1 MNYEL
6 AKSTGFTVVQQ
17 PQENFSE
24 VLYKALPNPVE
35 DTSRSG
41 FAFSDKK
48 DRRIKELIKKASMAY
63 TVDGMIRQSVD
74 KFSELFKSFGFE
86 GGEKQVKYLEDRLIQ
101 MTLQTGEHWETLITR
116 IIHEYFKTGNTFI
129 VKRRGGSTKTG
140 LRGLYKNKPY
150 AISGLSLISAD
161 RLEIT
166 RDKDGQF
173 VGWEITGTKDD
184 YNLKL
189 VLPSA
194 LKFNPE
200 DSLIQVTKIPDKN
213 NILVPGMDIMHI
225 AYKKGTDSNYGFGL
239 TLAAL
244 EDISMTRTLEQITA
258 IMMKKFSAPII
269 HHKIIRPSSPMAGM
283 QQEINMAYDLY
294 RRMAPDGV
302 LITGNNTE
310 IKAIGSE
317 SQALRVEGYLKYF
330 LHRALT
336 GLGISPYILGL
347 EGGGQGTLEASVEL
361 MMMKV
366 RFCQAEIAREL
377 EMFLFNEILWEG
389 GFDPYT
395 NPKDKVSLI
404 FEDIDENRTIK
415 LQTHAADM
423 FSKNMWGH
431 EEARKYSGN
440 MDKVSEKDLYL
451 NKIDIPKIK
460 AEAEAKVSAQLS
472 IGVPQPTKPTPTKK
486 PKTAKEV
493 LNDIEE
499 FIPENVQQVSMLIN
513 LLENRYGYD
522 SELLLELHDPVSKLL
537 GDNEAIK
544 LFLMERL
551 SNA

>member
-17 PQENFSE
+17 PQDIYSE
-24 VLYKALPNPVE
+24 VTHRVLSNPTE

-41 FAFSDKK
+41 FAYSDKK

-63 TVDGMIRQSVD
+63 TVDGMVRQSVD

-86 GGEKQVKYLEDRLIQ
+86 GGERQVQALERRLIQ

-116 IIHEYFKTGNTFI
+116 IINEYFKTGNPYF
-129 VKRRGGSTKTG
+129 VKRRGGSTNSAK
-140 LRGLYKNKPY
+140 RALYKNKPY

-166 RDKDGQF
+166 RDKEGQF
-173 VGWEITGTKDD
+173 IGWEVTGTKDD

-189 VLPSA
+189 VLPSS
-194 LKFNPE
+194 LRF
-200 DSLIQVTKIPDKN
+200 DSNNCLIQVTNIPDKN
-213 NILVPGMDIMHI
+213 NILVPGMDIVHI
-225 AYKKGTDSNYGFGL
+225 PYKKGTDSNYGFGL

-258 IMMKKFSAPII
+258 IMMKKFSSPLI
-269 HHKIIRPSSPMAGM
+269 HHKITRPSSPMAGM

-310 IKAIGSE
+310 IKAVGAE

-330 LHRALT
+330 LHRSLT
-336 GLGISPYILGL
+336 GLGVSPYILGL

-377 EMFLFNEILWEG
+377 EMFLFNEILWEE

-395 NPKDKVSLI
+395 NPEDRVSLV

-440 MDKVSEKDLYL
+440 KDKVRDKDLYL

-472 IGVPQPTKPTPTKK
+472 IGVPAPSKPAPTKK
-486 PKTAKEV
+486 KTTKEV
-493 LNDIEE
+493 LQDIEE
-499 FIPENVQQVSMLIN
+499 FIPENIQQVSMLIN
-513 LLENRYGYD
+513 LMENRYGYD
-522 SELLLELHDPVSKLL
+522 SGILSELHDPICKLL
-537 GDNEAIK
+537 GDEEAIK
-544 LFLMERL
+544 LLLVQRL
-551 SNA
+551 SDA